1 VSRKRSKYKPK
12 AVLTDPMTW
21 VKKGMERIAD
31 NKHAVVLKLRN
42 HDALV
47 ETTQGRAD
55 KDVLMVL
62 ISAMNMAEALLLI
75 NPQDMGGHLADE
87 VRQAQDAL
95 LEMARRGIHRG
106 SFLFT
111 GQELQA
117 INVGMEIHDLQL
129 DTCTVRELEQAM
141 DLVIARTA
149 GKLARRIV

>member
-1 VSRKRSKYKPK
+1 
-12 AVLTDPMTW
+12 
-21 VKKGMERIAD
+21 
-31 NKHAVVLKLRN
+31 VLKLRN